1 MDIREHFFQDTL
13 KRTTFERNA
22 VRIFAGP
29 LPGRLRNAP
38 VRRFVFDGDTLWR
51 VQRIEAET
59 IHCREATNQ
68 ELADIM
74 EAEREQ
80 KSP

>member
-1 MDIREHFFQDTL
+1 MGIREHFFQDTL

-22 VRIFAGP
+22 VRIFVAP
-29 LPGRLRNAP
+29 TPERLKNAP
-38 VRRFVFDGDTLWR
+38 ARSFVLDNDTLWR

-68 ELADIM
+68 ELADIV

-80 KSP
+80 KSS